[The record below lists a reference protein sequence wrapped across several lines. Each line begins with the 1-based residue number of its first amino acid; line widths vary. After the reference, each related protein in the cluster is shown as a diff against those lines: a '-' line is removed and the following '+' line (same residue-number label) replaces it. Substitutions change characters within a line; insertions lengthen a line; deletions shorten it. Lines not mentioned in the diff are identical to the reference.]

1 MKNLL
6 QYPLISVLLILTACG
21 GGSSSTTSDQGET
34 GVTATADTAAN
45 TTVTRA
51 SAVTANA
58 DVSSVGGGVSYT
70 EVTIDTTRSIT
81 ISWAPPATNA
91 NGDPLDPSDI
101 SGYEISYS
109 SADSAASG
117 GEVIYVD
124 LGTTTE
130 LTIETLPAGTYQ
142 FSIAAIESSS

>member
-1 MKNLL
+1 MRNLL
-6 QYPLISVLLILTACG
+6 KYPLISVLLLLTACG
-21 GGSSSTTSDQGET
+21 GGGSSSTSNQDESDVTE
-34 GVTATADTAAN
+34 TATANTT

-58 DVSSVGGGVSYT
+58 DVSAVGGGVSYT

-101 SGYEISYS
+101 RGYEISYS

-142 FSIAAIESSS
+142 FSIAAIESGS

>member
-21 GGSSSTTSDQGET
+21 GGGSSSGTSDQDESD
-34 GVTATADTAAN
+34 VTATTN
-45 TTVTRA
+45 TTTTVTRA
-51 SAVTANA
+51 MAVTANA
-58 DVSSVGGGVSYT
+58 DVSAVGGGVSYT

-142 FSIAAIESSS
+142 FSIAAIESGS